1 MTGATGASADRVPG
15 PGIPVSVV
23 VSAGPARRWAASAA
37 LAAPAPAVE
46 LVAAP
51 QRVQNRNI
59 PLTGDPHLVQNLIG
73 VSPA

>member
-1 MTGATGASADRVPG
+1 LIVPVPSAPAPVP
-15 PGIPVSVV
+15 
-23 VSAGPARRWAASAA
+23 
-37 LAAPAPAVE
+37 AAPVPAAPVPAVE
-46 LVAAP
+46 LVTAP

>member
-1 MTGATGASADRVPG
+1 VPASTVSASAT
-15 PGIPVSVV
+15 
-23 VSAGPARRWAASAA
+23 PAT
-37 LAAPAPAVE
+37 LAPAVE

-51 QRVQNRNI
+51 QRVQNRDI

>member
-1 MTGATGASADRVPG
+1 VLVAAARASTVPG
-15 PGIPVSVV
+15 
-23 VSAGPARRWAASAA
+23 AAV
-37 LAAPAPAVE
+37 LAAPGTAVE
-46 LVAAP
+46 LVTAP

>member
-1 MTGATGASADRVPG
+1 VPISAVPISAVPISAVPVAVTLATR
-15 PGIPVSVV
+15 
-23 VSAGPARRWAASAA
+23 
-37 LAAPAPAVE
+37 APAVE

-73 VSPA
+73 VSPP

>member
-1 MTGATGASADRVPG
+1 MAAAPASTVPG
-15 PGIPVSVV
+15 
-23 VSAGPARRWAASAA
+23 AAAP
-37 LAAPAPAVE
+37 AAPAPAVE
-46 LVAAP
+46 LVTAP

>member
-1 MTGATGASADRVPG
+1 ASTVPASTVPASTVPDAATPATPAS
-15 PGIPVSVV
+15 
-23 VSAGPARRWAASAA
+23 
-37 LAAPAPAVE
+37 AVE
-46 LVAAP
+46 LIPAP

>member
-1 MTGATGASADRVPG
+1 MPDRRRAGLGRASLGRAGRGRPVARWSAT
-15 PGIPVSVV
+15 
-23 VSAGPARRWAASAA
+23 
-37 LAAPAPAVE
+37 LAAAVE

>member
-1 MTGATGASADRVPG
+1 VPASTVPASIVAVAAT
-15 PGIPVSVV
+15 
-23 VSAGPARRWAASAA
+23 PATS
-37 LAAPAPAVE
+37 APAVE

-59 PLTGDPHLVQNLIG
+59 PLTGDPHWVQNRIA

>member
-1 MTGATGASADRVPG
+1 VPASAVP
-15 PGIPVSVV
+15 
-23 VSAGPARRWAASAA
+23 ASAVP
-37 LAAPAPAVE
+37 AADTPAAATPATPASAVV
-46 LVAAP
+46 LMPAP